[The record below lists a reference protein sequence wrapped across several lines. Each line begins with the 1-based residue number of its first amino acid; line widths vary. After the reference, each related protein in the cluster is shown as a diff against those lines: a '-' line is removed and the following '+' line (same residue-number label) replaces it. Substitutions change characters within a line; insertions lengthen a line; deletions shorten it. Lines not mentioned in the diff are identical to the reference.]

1 MGFAEPKAENV
12 GEDLVSDDTQLRK
25 HEPKDALVDIV
36 GDKHRGTKH
45 EYECEHWPSKS
56 LELVLVRT
64 FLETPYEPKHAKDE

>member
-45 EYECEHWPSKS
+45 EYECEH
-56 LELVLVRT
+56 
-64 FLETPYEPKHAKDE
+64 